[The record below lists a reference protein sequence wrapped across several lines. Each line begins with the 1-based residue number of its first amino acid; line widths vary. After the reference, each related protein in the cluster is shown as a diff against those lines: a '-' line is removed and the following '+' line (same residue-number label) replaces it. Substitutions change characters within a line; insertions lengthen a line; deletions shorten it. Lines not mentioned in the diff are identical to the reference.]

1 MNVTRLERR
10 ILELLARGGRID
22 VETDEKGKII
32 ECHFV
37 TREGWYL
44 EGGDVL
50 LFKRLKA
57 KRMIASRQSGPYRIT
72 RLGVQALQPAQ
83 KPSQPTGRKPVRER
97 RHGL

>member
-1 MNVTRLERR
+1 MNVTKQERR
-10 ILELLARGGRID
+10 VLELLALGGRID
-22 VETDEKGKII
+22 VITDDKGKIV
-32 ECHFV
+32 ECSFV

-57 KRMIASRQSGPYRIT
+57 KRLIASRQSGPYRIT

-83 KPSQPTGRKPVRER
+83 KPGQINSRKLVRER
-97 RHGL
+97 RNGA